1 MADLLVKL
9 YTLPDVAPLLASLA
23 QCGIEIRQAHPA
35 EKGFLAEWIRERFPG
50 PWAAESLVAL
60 GQRPVTCYLAV
71 RRNATPE
78 PGGPPWAPPSETLL
92 GFSCHD
98 VTRKGMFGP
107 MAVREDWRGLGI
119 GKALLVTSLRAMAAE
134 GYGYAVIGWA
144 GPVNF
149 YAKAVGAT
157 VIPDSEPGVFRGPL
171 VAEG

>member
-1 MADLLVKL
+1 MAL
-9 YTLPDVAPLLASLA
+9 
-23 QCGIEIRQAHPA
+23 E
-35 EKGFLAEWIRERFPG
+35 
-50 PWAAESLVAL
+50 
-60 GQRPVTCYLAV
+60 QRPVTCYLAV
-71 RRNATPE
+71 RRNEPPE
-78 PGGPPWAPPSETLL
+78 PGGPPWVLPSETLL

-144 GPVNF
+144 GPVDF
-149 YAKAVGAT
+149 YIKTVGAT
-157 VIPDSEPGVFRGPL
+157 VIPGSEPGVFRGPL